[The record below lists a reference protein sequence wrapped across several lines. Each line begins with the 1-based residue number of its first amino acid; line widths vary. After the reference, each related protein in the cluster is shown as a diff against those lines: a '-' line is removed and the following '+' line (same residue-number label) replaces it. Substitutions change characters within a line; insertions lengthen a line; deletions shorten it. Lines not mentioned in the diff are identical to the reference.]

1 MWRFGET
8 HSSAK
13 AGSEQITRFLE
24 FPHLEIGYNRSM
36 ISRRSFVTTV
46 SALSPVMLAATGGRT
61 RPIQDAMQSLIDAGE
76 IPGVVTLVASRNGI
90 THLLAQGH
98 ADAGKR
104 IPMKKD
110 ALFAIASMSKP
121 VTGSAVMMLQDEGK
135 LSVNDPV
142 SKYIPELGKLKM
154 ADGTPVTVTLKHM
167 MTHTSGMGEATADE
181 TAAAKT
187 LQDLVG
193 PFASKPVAFAPG
205 SQWKYCQSGINSLC
219 RVVEVVSGMPFAD
232 FLDKRLCG
240 PLGMKS
246 TTFYP
251 TEKQLARFVR
261 PSQQEGGKLVEV
273 STARFGKEYILR
285 RDRPSLGNGGLYSTA
300 EDYSLFARM
309 MLNQGEWKGKRYLSA
324 AAVKEMTSMH
334 TGDLK
339 AGFVPGSAWGL
350 TVGIVREPQGI
361 TAVHSVG
368 TYGHGGAF
376 GTQAWLDPV
385 KGVALILMIARV
397 GLKNS
402 DASDM
407 RKAFQEAAMA

>member
-1 MWRFGET
+1 M
-8 HSSAK
+8 
-13 AGSEQITRFLE
+13 L
-24 FPHLEIGYNRSM
+24 
-36 ISRRSFVTTV
+36 SRRSFLTTV
-46 SALSPVMLAATGGRT
+46 SAVTPAMFGATGGRT
-61 RPIQDAMQSLIDAGE
+61 RPIQDAMQPLIDAGE

-90 THLLAQGH
+90 THVLAQGY
-98 ADAGKR
+98 ADAAKR

-110 ALFAIASMSKP
+110 AIFAIASMSKP

-154 ADGTPVTVTLKHM
+154 ADGTGVTVTLKHM
-167 MTHTSGMGEATADE
+167 MTHTSGMGEATAE
-181 TAAAKT
+181 ESAAAKT

-193 PFASKPVAFAPG
+193 PWASKPVAFAPG
-205 SQWKYCQSGINSLC
+205 SQWKYCQSGINGLC
-219 RVVEVVSGMPFAD
+219 RVVEVVSGMPFSD
-232 FLDKRLCG
+232 FLDKRLFG

-251 TEKQLARFVR
+251 SEKQLPRFVR

-273 STARFGKEYILR
+273 TTPRFGKDYILR
-285 RDRPSLGNGGLYSTA
+285 RDRPALGNGGLYSTA

-309 MLNQGEWKGKRYLSA
+309 MLNQGEFKGKRYLSA

-376 GTQAWLDPV
+376 GTQAWMDPV

>member
-1 MWRFGET
+1 M
-8 HSSAK
+8 
-13 AGSEQITRFLE
+13 L
-24 FPHLEIGYNRSM
+24 
-36 ISRRSFVTTV
+36 SRRNFVATFA
-46 SALSPVMLAATGGRT
+46 ALTPALAATTGRT
-61 RPIQDAMQSLIDAGE
+61 RPIQDAMQPLIDSGE
-76 IPGVVTLVASRNGI
+76 IPGVVTLVASRSGI
-90 THLLAQGH
+90 THLLAQGFV
-98 ADAGKR
+98 DPDKKM
-104 IPMKKD
+104 PMKKD
-110 ALFAIASMSKP
+110 AMFAIASMSKP
-121 VTGSAVMMLQDEGK
+121 ITGSAVMMLQDEGK

-154 ADGTPVTVTLKHM
+154 ADGTAVNVTLKHM
-167 MTHTSGMGEATADE
+167 MTHTSGMGEATQE
-181 TAAAKT
+181 ESAAAKK
-187 LQDLVG
+187 LEDLIG
-193 PFASKPVAFAPG
+193 PFAAKPVAFTPG

-219 RVVEVVSGMPFAD
+219 RVVEVVSGMPFAE
-232 FLDKRLCG
+232 FLDKRLLG

-251 TEKQLARFVR
+251 TEKQLPRWVK
-261 PSQQEGGKLVEV
+261 PTQQEKGKLVEV
-273 STARFGKEYILR
+273 SGARFSKEFILR

-309 MLNQGEWKGKRYLSA
+309 MLNNGEFKGKRYLSA
-324 AAVKEMTSMH
+324 AAVKEMTSMQ

-350 TVGIVREPQGI
+350 TVGIVKEPQGI

-376 GTQAWLDPV
+376 GTQAWMDPV

-407 RKAFQEAAMA
+407 RKAFQEAAMG